1 MSVPYTVGAVGVYDK
16 SRQAATADK
25 WFVIANVILNGN
37 GQRYVK
43 YDTDV
48 YASKED
54 AEKVAL
60 VMALRNAG
68 KDETSHPNEFN
79 AASLVNKIGT
89 SNGMTKTQISAAC
102 RGAGSL
108 TEAFKIP
115 AAVTPTGLST
125 ALIGKEMLNFF
136 GEENMVAKGIIKIGT
151 KPGYYVVEWTEGGT
165 TKSVERT
172 EVYLQSHIS
181 KQRSVTFAPAA
192 AAAWTIDA
200 APIASD
206 IRGVLKL
213 LDRSTR
219 LADDGI
225 DGDELIITLKAMGKD
240 LHPVQKDGSRDGF
253 YLATFEGM
261 IDTLTRRISSTF
273 PMAVGRRL
281 RPPLDGS

>member
-1 MSVPYTVGAVGVYDK
+1 MERSASTTSRL

-68 KDETSHPNEFN
+68 KDETSHPNEFS

-89 SNGMTKTQISAAC
+89 SNGMTKTQIVAAC

-151 KPGYYVVEWTEGGT
+151 KPGY
-165 TKSVERT
+165 SSERGPPRP
-172 EVYLQSHIS
+172 
-181 KQRSVTFAPAA
+181 RS
-192 AAAWTIDA
+192 
-200 APIASD
+200 
-206 IRGVLKL
+206 
-213 LDRSTR
+213 DRVS
-219 LADDGI
+219 A
-225 DGDELIITLKAMGKD
+225 
-240 LHPVQKDGSRDGF
+240 
-253 YLATFEGM
+253 
-261 IDTLTRRISSTF
+261 
-273 PMAVGRRL
+273 
-281 RPPLDGS
+281 